1 MAYDTNE
8 ERLLVKGS
16 EQITRDLKVNRDAY
30 IGETLDT
37 KNLIIEDDLNVK
49 GEAIFDDDVAI
60 HGDLYVEGTTT
71 TTSEAQVSSS
81 GNYIVTRDNNATP
94 LATGE
99 YSGLAVNNYASG
111 KIATITADKDG
122 TWRISDSATASATT
136 YTDISAYNGAYYT
149 GLSQTTTTGPSG
161 ILTNVDADE
170 LASVVLNGS
179 SYYHKAGNDWFGP
192 VTLVSNALDMGSIV
206 TDATLIAT
214 LNGLTKHDLVYYRS
228 ATDKSIDAS
237 TNQPLLTRE
246 EASNLTGG
254 QALTWDA
261 TNERAVGKT
270 IDTTVTANSNNLIT
284 SGAVKTAVDNAVD
297 ALDVASVGGDGCY
310 ISAIS
315 ETDGKISATATTMDT
330 APTANSTK
338 AVTSGGVKTAIDNE
352 ATARDTAITNAINAL
367 DVSSVGGD
375 GCYISAISE
384 TDGKI
389 SATATTMDTAPT
401 ASSTKA
407 VTSGGIQSAIST
419 AESNAKNLANATGT
433 LGIAHGGTG
442 ATTAANARTCL
453 GLGNIATIN
462 KNSCTT
468 QFLRGD
474 GTWATPPSG
483 SGTVTSVNVS
493 VNGCTGT
500 AVTTSGT
507 VTLTNVPT
515 CKVYK
520 TMATANADRQL
531 LLGEASESA
540 GYGCVY
546 VGNCCKATFNPGT
559 GALKVNTVVT
569 DTIYNYCSVN
579 IYAYCASAVT
589 TAKLYSYTGNNTAN
603 TIICACST
611 KTANSS
617 LVSSVCDRCSCI
629 GIMQCSTAACSCI
642 DMTVNGTTQLVLSN
656 SGVTAGVISARQL
669 QLTGGTASDDP
680 AVKASCYFGY
690 PSCVFPVTQL
700 EGLTKAKYFC
710 CSTSDTKAHQLGS
723 WGSGC
728 TYVLCNSCFTDT
740 MIPLGSWAPNYTDA
754 YNMWCKGCS
763 TDMYGQSGIV
773 RGYRGITSNCRAYM
787 CNLTSRD
794 LVVWTHYYNY
804 AVCKCS
810 YCQSLPKNSRIEI
823 CCIGAMQVVEVLLPY
838 DSFCNWAIKNGGE
851 VTFSYR

>member
-297 ALDVASVGGDGCY
+297 ALDVA
-310 ISAIS
+310 
-315 ETDGKISATATTMDT
+315 
-330 APTANSTK
+330 
-338 AVTSGGVKTAIDNE
+338 
-352 ATARDTAITNAINAL
+352 
-367 DVSSVGGD
+367 SVGGD